1 MIYGNSS
8 KLYLKNSNMEG
19 MPMAPLTPSNNT
31 LQEGTVESFDAKKNL
46 LTLQVGQTR
55 KICEITGKALDYSR
69 DLSPGMVVRFRQN
82 ARKQITALYHDPVA
96 PAFAEG
102 SITPPVQKTP
112 APTPPASSVPRRR
125 RSR

>member
-55 KICEITGKALDYSR
+55 KICEITGK
-69 DLSPGMVVRFRQN
+69 
-82 ARKQITALYHDPVA
+82 H
-96 PAFAEG
+96 
-102 SITPPVQKTP
+102 
-112 APTPPASSVPRRR
+112 
-125 RSR
+125 